1 MIKSLTLTVDE
12 IRQLIE
18 ITDPEARRQLLQS
31 LSDQPAGEINPDDYS
46 DSHPMALK
54 IARKIQRKEIAT
66 RRRREKRVLQ
76 AQSASVK
83 ETNSL
88 VEQPTIEAR
97 KNDLITIDLNE
108 ATVCRL
114 LWLKQNH
121 ALWLK
126 AVKCIVAAINGSGI
140 PARIAAQML
149 SGIDALFSYLNPLIR
164 QAAEYHSTPRRFR
177 PNIASNLNNNIC

>member
-18 ITDPEARRQLLQS
+18 ITDPEARRQVLQS

-46 DSHPMALK
+46 DSHPMALR

-66 RRRREKRVLQ
+66 RRRREKRALQ
-76 AQSASVK
+76 AQSVDAEEK
-83 ETNSL
+83 NGL
-88 VEQPTIEAR
+88 VGEPTIEAR
-97 KNDLITIDLNE
+97 ENDLITIDLNE
-108 ATVCRL
+108 ATVRRL

-140 PARIAAQML
+140 PARITAQL
-149 SGIDALFSYLNPLIR
+149 LAGIDALFSYINPLIR

-177 PNIASNLNNNIC
+177 PHIASNFNNNIC